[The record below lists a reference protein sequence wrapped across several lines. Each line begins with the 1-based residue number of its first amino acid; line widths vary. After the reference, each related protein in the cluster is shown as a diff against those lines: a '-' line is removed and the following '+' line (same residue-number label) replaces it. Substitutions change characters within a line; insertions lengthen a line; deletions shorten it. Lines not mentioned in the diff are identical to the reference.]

1 MSSLKYEDED
11 EDVDED
17 KDEDEDQK
25 VIKIKKVDDLDLSEY
40 K

>member
-1 MSSLKYEDED
+1 MIDIEKMQMSSLKYE
-11 EDVDED
+11 
-17 KDEDEDQK
+17 DEDEDQK